1 MNTQNVEWTNNLE
14 KYFKELGEKSLCLS
28 ILHKNSESKY
38 SKKAQYIDL
47 PVIVFST
54 VCGSL
59 SLSAKSLFGVAN
71 EQIAMTG
78 VGVLSLFTG
87 ILGTIQAYFM
97 FNRRAECHR
106 NSYLE
111 YSKLYRFVK
120 VELGLPRNQ
129 RITAKDLL
137 KIINDQYERL
147 NELSPMIPPDIL
159 KGFRPKMKKY
169 PNISVPEIANGL
181 EEILIYNP
189 TQTLLKH
196 RLPKKKDIDEEKIE
210 EKLDDE
216 FPIDLD
222 NINNV

>member
-1 MNTQNVEWTNNLE
+1 MNTQNVEWTDNLE
-14 KYFKELGEKSLCLS
+14 KYFKEIGEKSLCLS

-59 SLSAKSLFGVAN
+59 SLSAKTLFGSAN
-71 EQIAMTG
+71 EQTAMIG

-120 VELGLPRNQ
+120 VELGLPRTQ

-159 KGFRPKMKKY
+159 KGFKPKMKKY

-181 EEILIYNP
+181 ESILIYMP
-189 TQTLLKH
+189 KQTLIPRK
-196 RLPKKKDIDEEKIE
+196 RTLPIDLDEKIE
-210 EKLDDE
+210 EEPLE
-216 FPIDLD
+216 I
-222 NINNV
+222 V